1 MKDRSA
7 NGGAIVIGEQQF
19 SKGLSLRSKSILTYR
34 LTEEFKTLQL
44 TVGLAMETKGRGN
57 IDLIILGDNKQ
68 LFQDA
73 IEDPDDI
80 RQLELDITG
89 IRRLSI
95 TVDYGKN
102 LDFGDLLH
110 LGDAK
115 LIK

>member
-1 MKDRSA
+1 MPR
-7 NGGAIVIGEQQF
+7 
-19 SKGLSLRSKSILTYR
+19 
-34 LTEEFKTLQL
+34 
-44 TVGLAMETKGRGN
+44 VGL
-57 IDLIILGDNKQ
+57 IDEAVFVQ
-68 LFQDA
+68 SEDA